1 PRRRAR
7 RGAPAGGA
15 GGRPRGRSA
24 VGAAWAGRPRQWSAS
39 RAGDIAVGQ
48 RAGQVGGRAVVRR
61 GREARTRQRWRGR
74 VFRQGRLPVP
84 LLAQLVA
91 RTFAGGGCQGG
102 LARRA
107 PSRGGLTREGSWRG
121 QGRRRGRGIR
131 SAGGGRARGAS
142 RSATVDPHNKDERL
156 SKVTLASFP
165 LGPSSAAFT
174 GRAPL
179 TECWH
184 GLSRP
189 LHPYRASLLYG
200 LTVEAEVEGAVKMAG
215 PPPEAPLEERQ
226 AGTWL
231 DATVL
236 RIHANFMVVGARR
249 PGSADDVRGLVHFS
263 RVPAEHAAGRL
274 ADHYSVGQSVRV
286 RMVDAGAREE
296 SSDIRQMWMGGPPD
310 LDALERA
317 RAEGL
322 WLNATVVRV
331 EQYGLHVQVVPPGS
345 QPDALP
351 HYGLVHVS
359 EVGKGFVQDIST
371 VAEVGDTVRVRV
383 MTLDLDSGRVAFS
396 MKPSLDSSTS
406 GPPDLDALER
416 ARAEGLWLN
425 ATVVRVDPYG
435 LQVQVVPPGSQ
446 PDALPHLGLVHV
458 SEIRYGFV
466 QDINAVAEVGD
477 TVMAFSMKP
486 SLDSSTG
493 SPPDLDALERAR
505 AEGLWLNATVVRV
518 EQYGLRVQVVPP
530 GSQPDALP
538 NHGLVHVSEIQY
550 GFVHDISAVA
560 EVGDT
565 VSVRV
570 MKVDFDSGRVAFS
583 MKPSLDSSTS
593 GPPDLDAL
601 ERARAEGLRL
611 NATVVRVEQYGLHVQ
626 VVPPGSQPD
635 ALPHHG
641 LVHVS
646 EVGKGFV
653 QDISTV
659 AEVGDTVSVKVMTLD
674 RNSGR
679 VAFSMKP
686 SLDSSTGSPPDLD
699 ALERARAEGLWLNA
713 TVVRVE
719 QYGLRVQVVPP
730 GSQPDAL
737 PNHGLVHV
745 SEIQYGFVQDIS
757 TVAEVGDTVSVKV
770 MTLDRDSGR
779 VEFSMKP
786 SLDSSTSGPPD
797 LDALERARAEGLW
810 LNATVVSVEQF
821 GLRAQV
827 VPPGSQPDAL
837 PYHGLVHISEI
848 KYGFVQDISAVA
860 EVGDTVRVRVTGL
873 DRDTGRVNLSM
884 RASLEIFEQFGADE
898 WIDATVFN
906 VSDRVVEVQA
916 RLPGDDS
923 GVASGIVPSRELRA
937 GPVQSAMGA
946 AEVGDTVR
954 VRLINATG
962 RFGPV
967 FSMKPRPDVSAFAGV
982 PPEALLPAFV
992 VAVLDDSHIFVSV
1005 PPPTDAGEPA
1015 EGKVRGVVAAEYQPG
1030 QMVQVRVSDVNVER
1044 GLLTLTLGGLT

>member
-1 PRRRAR
+1 SPPRSPRRPCGRRWREAAGAQRRWCRLGGAAAPVERQSRGRHR
-7 RGAPAGGA
+7 RGAACRS
-15 GGRPRGRSA
+15 GGR
-24 VGAAWAGRPRQWSAS
+24 
-39 RAGDIAVGQ
+39 I
-48 RAGQVGGRAVVRR
+48 GRAVVRR

-345 QPDALP
+345 QSCHQA
-351 HYGLVHVS
+351 
-359 EVGKGFVQDIST
+359 
-371 VAEVGDTVRVRV
+371 
-383 MTLDLDSGRVAFS
+383 
-396 MKPSLDSSTS
+396 PSQMPCRITAWCTS
-406 GPPDLDALER
+406 R
-416 ARAEGLWLN
+416 RFN
-425 ATVVRVDPYG
+425 
-435 LQVQVVPPGSQ
+435 
-446 PDALPHLGLVHV
+446 
-458 SEIRYGFV
+458 
-466 QDINAVAEVGD
+466 
-477 TVMAFSMKP
+477 
-486 SLDSSTG
+486 TG
-493 SPPDLDALERAR
+493 SGVQYEAQSGLLHGQPARPRRPRA
-505 AEGLWLNATVVRV
+505 
-518 EQYGLRVQVVPP
+518 
-530 GSQPDALP
+530 SQ
-538 NHGLVHVSEIQY
+538 
-550 GFVHDISAVA
+550 
-560 EVGDT
+560 
-565 VSVRV
+565 
-570 MKVDFDSGRVAFS
+570 
-583 MKPSLDSSTS
+583 
-593 GPPDLDAL
+593 
-601 ERARAEGLRL
+601 
-611 NATVVRVEQYGLHVQ
+611 
-626 VVPPGSQPD
+626 
-635 ALPHHG
+635 
-641 LVHVS
+641 
-646 EVGKGFV
+646 
-653 QDISTV
+653 
-659 AEVGDTVSVKVMTLD
+659 
-674 RNSGR
+674 
-679 VAFSMKP
+679 
-686 SLDSSTGSPPDLD
+686 
-699 ALERARAEGLWLNA
+699 
-713 TVVRVE
+713 
-719 QYGLRVQVVPP
+719 
-730 GSQPDAL
+730 
-737 PNHGLVHV
+737 
-745 SEIQYGFVQDIS
+745 
-757 TVAEVGDTVSVKV
+757 
-770 MTLDRDSGR
+770 
-779 VEFSMKP
+779 
-786 SLDSSTSGPPD
+786 
-797 LDALERARAEGLW
+797 
-810 LNATVVSVEQF
+810 
-821 GLRAQV
+821 
-827 VPPGSQPDAL
+827 GSQPDAL

>member
-1 PRRRAR
+1 
-7 RGAPAGGA
+7 AGGA

-48 RAGQVGGRAVVRR
+48 RAGQVGGSDGQWYDAAVKHELGSGGAAVCFDKD
-61 GREARTRQRWRGR
+61 GYQYHCSLNLWR
-74 VFRQGRLPVP
+74 VP
-84 LLAQLVA
+84 L
-91 RTFAGGGCQGG
+91 
-102 LARRA
+102 RA
-107 PSRGGLTREGSWRG
+107 E
-121 QGRRRGRGIR
+121 
-131 SAGGGRARGAS
+131 A
-142 RSATVDPHNKDERL
+142 
-156 SKVTLASFP
+156 
-165 LGPSSAAFT
+165 
-174 GRAPL
+174 
-179 TECWH
+179 
-184 GLSRP
+184 
-189 LHPYRASLLYG
+189 
-200 LTVEAEVEGAVKMAG
+200 AEVEGAVKMAG

-416 ARAEGLWLN
+416 ARAE
-425 ATVVRVDPYG
+425 
-435 LQVQVVPPGSQ
+435 VQVVPPGSQ

>member
-1 PRRRAR
+1 CGRRWREAAGAQRRWCRLGGAAAPVERQSRGRHR
-7 RGAPAGGA
+7 RGAACRS
-15 GGRPRGRSA
+15 GGR
-24 VGAAWAGRPRQWSAS
+24 
-39 RAGDIAVGQ
+39 I
-48 RAGQVGGRAVVRR
+48 GRAVVRR

-416 ARAEGLWLN
+416 ARAE
-425 ATVVRVDPYG
+425 
-435 LQVQVVPPGSQ
+435 VQVVPPGSQ

>member
-477 TVMAFSMKP
+477 TVSVRVMKVDLDSGRVAFSMKP

-565 VSVRV
+565 V
-570 MKVDFDSGRVAFS
+570 MAFS

-757 TVAEVGDTVSVKV
+757 TVAEVGDTVRPLAERHCRERGAV
-770 MTLDRDSGR
+770 RAPRAGR
-779 VEFSMKP
+779 ATRLP
-786 SLDSSTSGPPD
+786 
-797 LDALERARAEGLW
+797 ARCPA
-810 LNATVVSVEQF
+810 VS
-821 GLRAQV
+821 
-827 VPPGSQPDAL
+827 
-837 PYHGLVHISEI
+837 
-848 KYGFVQDISAVA
+848 
-860 EVGDTVRVRVTGL
+860 RVRVTGL

>member
-477 TVMAFSMKP
+477 TVSVRVMKVDLDSGRVAFSMKP

-518 EQYGLRVQVVPP
+518 EQYGLR
-530 GSQPDALP
+530 
-538 NHGLVHVSEIQY
+538 
-550 GFVHDISAVA
+550 
-560 EVGDT
+560 
-565 VSVRV
+565 
-570 MKVDFDSGRVAFS
+570 
-583 MKPSLDSSTS
+583 
-593 GPPDLDAL
+593 
-601 ERARAEGLRL
+601 GLRL

>member
-477 TVMAFSMKP
+477 TVS
-486 SLDSSTG
+486 
-493 SPPDLDALERAR
+493 
-505 AEGLWLNATVVRV
+505 
-518 EQYGLRVQVVPP
+518 
-530 GSQPDALP
+530 
-538 NHGLVHVSEIQY
+538 
-550 GFVHDISAVA
+550 
-560 EVGDT
+560 
-565 VSVRV
+565 
-570 MKVDFDSGRVAFS
+570 
-583 MKPSLDSSTS
+583 
-593 GPPDLDAL
+593 
-601 ERARAEGLRL
+601 
-611 NATVVRVEQYGLHVQ
+611 
-626 VVPPGSQPD
+626 
-635 ALPHHG
+635 
-641 LVHVS
+641 
-646 EVGKGFV
+646 
-653 QDISTV
+653 
-659 AEVGDTVSVKVMTLD
+659 
-674 RNSGR
+674 
-679 VAFSMKP
+679 
-686 SLDSSTGSPPDLD
+686 
-699 ALERARAEGLWLNA
+699 
-713 TVVRVE
+713 

-757 TVAEVGDTVSVKV
+757 TVAEVGDTVS
-770 MTLDRDSGR
+770 
-779 VEFSMKP
+779 
-786 SLDSSTSGPPD
+786 
-797 LDALERARAEGLW
+797 
-810 LNATVVSVEQF
+810 
-821 GLRAQV
+821 
-827 VPPGSQPDAL
+827 SQPDAL

>member
-371 VAEVGDTVRVRV
+371 VAEVGDTVSVRV
-383 MTLDLDSGRVAFS
+383 MKVDLDSGRV
-396 MKPSLDSSTS
+396 
-406 GPPDLDALER
+406 
-416 ARAEGLWLN
+416 
-425 ATVVRVDPYG
+425 
-435 LQVQVVPPGSQ
+435 
-446 PDALPHLGLVHV
+446 
-458 SEIRYGFV
+458 
-466 QDINAVAEVGD
+466 
-477 TVMAFSMKP
+477 AFSMKP

-565 VSVRV
+565 
-570 MKVDFDSGRVAFS
+570 
-583 MKPSLDSSTS
+583 
-593 GPPDLDAL
+593 
-601 ERARAEGLRL
+601 
-611 NATVVRVEQYGLHVQ
+611 QYGLHVQ
-626 VVPPGSQPD
+626 VVPPGS
-635 ALPHHG
+635 H
-641 LVHVS
+641 
-646 EVGKGFV
+646 
-653 QDISTV
+653 
-659 AEVGDTVSVKVMTLD
+659 
-674 RNSGR
+674 
-679 VAFSMKP
+679 
-686 SLDSSTGSPPDLD
+686 
-699 ALERARAEGLWLNA
+699 
-713 TVVRVE
+713 
-719 QYGLRVQVVPP
+719 
-730 GSQPDAL
+730 
-737 PNHGLVHV
+737 
-745 SEIQYGFVQDIS
+745 
-757 TVAEVGDTVSVKV
+757 VKV

>member
-477 TVMAFSMKP
+477 TVSVRVMKVDLDSGRVAFSMKP

-611 NATVVRVEQYGLHVQ
+611 NATVVRVE
-626 VVPPGSQPD
+626 
-635 ALPHHG
+635 
-641 LVHVS
+641 
-646 EVGKGFV
+646 
-653 QDISTV
+653 
-659 AEVGDTVSVKVMTLD
+659 
-674 RNSGR
+674 
-679 VAFSMKP
+679 
-686 SLDSSTGSPPDLD
+686 
-699 ALERARAEGLWLNA
+699 AEGLWLNA

>member
-1 PRRRAR
+1 
-7 RGAPAGGA
+7 AGGA

-48 RAGQVGGRAVVRR
+48 RAGQVGGSDGQWYDAAVKHELGSGGAAVCFDKD
-61 GREARTRQRWRGR
+61 GYQYHCSLNLWR
-74 VFRQGRLPVP
+74 VP
-84 LLAQLVA
+84 L
-91 RTFAGGGCQGG
+91 
-102 LARRA
+102 RA
-107 PSRGGLTREGSWRG
+107 
-121 QGRRRGRGIR
+121 
-131 SAGGGRARGAS
+131 
-142 RSATVDPHNKDERL
+142 
-156 SKVTLASFP
+156 
-165 LGPSSAAFT
+165 
-174 GRAPL
+174 
-179 TECWH
+179 
-184 GLSRP
+184 
-189 LHPYRASLLYG
+189 
-200 LTVEAEVEGAVKMAG
+200 EAEVEGAVKMAG

-322 WLNATVVRV
+322 W
-331 EQYGLHVQVVPPGS
+331 
-345 QPDALP
+345 
-351 HYGLVHVS
+351 
-359 EVGKGFVQDIST
+359 
-371 VAEVGDTVRVRV
+371 
-383 MTLDLDSGRVAFS
+383 
-396 MKPSLDSSTS
+396 
-406 GPPDLDALER
+406 
-416 ARAEGLWLN
+416 
-425 ATVVRVDPYG
+425 
-435 LQVQVVPPGSQ
+435 
-446 PDALPHLGLVHV
+446 
-458 SEIRYGFV
+458 
-466 QDINAVAEVGD
+466 
-477 TVMAFSMKP
+477 
-486 SLDSSTG
+486 
-493 SPPDLDALERAR
+493 
-505 AEGLWLNATVVRV
+505 
-518 EQYGLRVQVVPP
+518 
-530 GSQPDALP
+530 
-538 NHGLVHVSEIQY
+538 
-550 GFVHDISAVA
+550 
-560 EVGDT
+560 
-565 VSVRV
+565 
-570 MKVDFDSGRVAFS
+570 
-583 MKPSLDSSTS
+583 
-593 GPPDLDAL
+593 
-601 ERARAEGLRL
+601 AEGLRL

-719 QYGLRVQVVPP
+719 QYGLR
-730 GSQPDAL
+730 
-737 PNHGLVHV
+737 
-745 SEIQYGFVQDIS
+745 
-757 TVAEVGDTVSVKV
+757 
-770 MTLDRDSGR
+770 
-779 VEFSMKP
+779 
-786 SLDSSTSGPPD
+786 
-797 LDALERARAEGLW
+797 GLW

>member
-1 PRRRAR
+1 PGARGTSSNTRRRHR
-7 RGAPAGGA
+7 RGAACRS
-15 GGRPRGRSA
+15 GGR
-24 VGAAWAGRPRQWSAS
+24 
-39 RAGDIAVGQ
+39 I
-48 RAGQVGGRAVVRR
+48 GRAVVRR

-107 PSRGGLTREGSWRG
+107 PSRGGLTR
-121 QGRRRGRGIR
+121 
-131 SAGGGRARGAS
+131 
-142 RSATVDPHNKDERL
+142 
-156 SKVTLASFP
+156 
-165 LGPSSAAFT
+165 
-174 GRAPL
+174 
-179 TECWH
+179 
-184 GLSRP
+184 
-189 LHPYRASLLYG
+189 
-200 LTVEAEVEGAVKMAG
+200 EVEGAVKMAG

-331 EQYGLHVQVVPPGS
+331 EQYGLH
-345 QPDALP
+345 
-351 HYGLVHVS
+351 
-359 EVGKGFVQDIST
+359 
-371 VAEVGDTVRVRV
+371 
-383 MTLDLDSGRVAFS
+383 
-396 MKPSLDSSTS
+396 
-406 GPPDLDALER
+406 
-416 ARAEGLWLN
+416 
-425 ATVVRVDPYG
+425 
-435 LQVQVVPPGSQ
+435 
-446 PDALPHLGLVHV
+446 
-458 SEIRYGFV
+458 
-466 QDINAVAEVGD
+466 
-477 TVMAFSMKP
+477 
-486 SLDSSTG
+486 
-493 SPPDLDALERAR
+493 
-505 AEGLWLNATVVRV
+505 
-518 EQYGLRVQVVPP
+518 
-530 GSQPDALP
+530 
-538 NHGLVHVSEIQY
+538 
-550 GFVHDISAVA
+550 
-560 EVGDT
+560 
-565 VSVRV
+565 
-570 MKVDFDSGRVAFS
+570 
-583 MKPSLDSSTS
+583 
-593 GPPDLDAL
+593 
-601 ERARAEGLRL
+601 
-611 NATVVRVEQYGLHVQ
+611 
-626 VVPPGSQPD
+626 
-635 ALPHHG
+635 
-641 LVHVS
+641 
-646 EVGKGFV
+646 
-653 QDISTV
+653 
-659 AEVGDTVSVKVMTLD
+659 
-674 RNSGR
+674 
-679 VAFSMKP
+679 
-686 SLDSSTGSPPDLD
+686 
-699 ALERARAEGLWLNA
+699 
-713 TVVRVE
+713 
-719 QYGLRVQVVPP
+719 VQVVPP

>member
-1 PRRRAR
+1 MPCR
-7 RGAPAGGA
+7 
-15 GGRPRGRSA
+15 
-24 VGAAWAGRPRQWSAS
+24 
-39 RAGDIAVGQ
+39 
-48 RAGQVGGRAVVRR
+48 
-61 GREARTRQRWRGR
+61 
-74 VFRQGRLPVP
+74 
-84 LLAQLVA
+84 
-91 RTFAGGGCQGG
+91 
-102 LARRA
+102 
-107 PSRGGLTREGSWRG
+107 
-121 QGRRRGRGIR
+121 
-131 SAGGGRARGAS
+131 
-142 RSATVDPHNKDERL
+142 
-156 SKVTLASFP
+156 
-165 LGPSSAAFT
+165 
-174 GRAPL
+174 
-179 TECWH
+179 
-184 GLSRP
+184 
-189 LHPYRASLLYG
+189 
-200 LTVEAEVEGAVKMAG
+200 
-215 PPPEAPLEERQ
+215 
-226 AGTWL
+226 
-231 DATVL
+231 
-236 RIHANFMVVGARR
+236 
-249 PGSADDVRGLVHFS
+249 
-263 RVPAEHAAGRL
+263 
-274 ADHYSVGQSVRV
+274 
-286 RMVDAGAREE
+286 
-296 SSDIRQMWMGGPPD
+296 
-310 LDALERA
+310 
-317 RAEGL
+317 
-322 WLNATVVRV
+322 
-331 EQYGLHVQVVPPGS
+331 
-345 QPDALP
+345 
-351 HYGLVHVS
+351 
-359 EVGKGFVQDIST
+359 
-371 VAEVGDTVRVRV
+371 
-383 MTLDLDSGRVAFS
+383 
-396 MKPSLDSSTS
+396 
-406 GPPDLDALER
+406 
-416 ARAEGLWLN
+416 
-425 ATVVRVDPYG
+425 
-435 LQVQVVPPGSQ
+435 
-446 PDALPHLGLVHV
+446 
-458 SEIRYGFV
+458 
-466 QDINAVAEVGD
+466 
-477 TVMAFSMKP
+477 
-486 SLDSSTG
+486 
-493 SPPDLDALERAR
+493 
-505 AEGLWLNATVVRV
+505 
-518 EQYGLRVQVVPP
+518 
-530 GSQPDALP
+530 
-538 NHGLVHVSEIQY
+538 
-550 GFVHDISAVA
+550 ISAWCTSRRF
-560 EVGDT
+560 DT
-565 VSVRV
+565 
-570 MKVDFDSGRVAFS
+570 
-583 MKPSLDSSTS
+583 
-593 GPPDLDAL
+593 
-601 ERARAEGLRL
+601 
-611 NATVVRVEQYGLHVQ
+611 
-626 VVPPGSQPD
+626 D

>member
-1 PRRRAR
+1 RRRAR

-48 RAGQVGGRAVVRR
+48 RAGQVGGSDGQWYDAAVKHELGSGGAAVCFDKD
-61 GREARTRQRWRGR
+61 GYQYHCSLNLWR
-74 VFRQGRLPVP
+74 VP
-84 LLAQLVA
+84 LRAEAARVALPEEPPVEEALPEKALGVDRAAAEEEEFGALV
-91 RTFAGGGCQGG
+91 
-102 LARRA
+102 
-107 PSRGGLTREGSWRG
+107 E
-121 QGRRRGRGIR
+121 
-131 SAGGGRARGAS
+131 
-142 RSATVDPHNKDERL
+142 EE
-156 SKVTLASFP
+156 
-165 LGPSSAAFT
+165 LGVP
-174 GRAPL
+174 
-179 TECWH
+179 
-184 GLSRP
+184 
-189 LHPYRASLLYG
+189 
-200 LTVEAEVEGAVKMAG
+200 VEAEVEGAVKMAG

-345 QPDALP
+345 QSCHQA
-351 HYGLVHVS
+351 
-359 EVGKGFVQDIST
+359 
-371 VAEVGDTVRVRV
+371 
-383 MTLDLDSGRVAFS
+383 
-396 MKPSLDSSTS
+396 PSQMPCRITAWCTS
-406 GPPDLDALER
+406 R
-416 ARAEGLWLN
+416 RFN
-425 ATVVRVDPYG
+425 
-435 LQVQVVPPGSQ
+435 
-446 PDALPHLGLVHV
+446 
-458 SEIRYGFV
+458 
-466 QDINAVAEVGD
+466 
-477 TVMAFSMKP
+477 
-486 SLDSSTG
+486 TG
-493 SPPDLDALERAR
+493 SGVQYEAQSGLLHGQPARPRRPRA
-505 AEGLWLNATVVRV
+505 
-518 EQYGLRVQVVPP
+518 
-530 GSQPDALP
+530 SQ
-538 NHGLVHVSEIQY
+538 
-550 GFVHDISAVA
+550 
-560 EVGDT
+560 
-565 VSVRV
+565 
-570 MKVDFDSGRVAFS
+570 
-583 MKPSLDSSTS
+583 
-593 GPPDLDAL
+593 
-601 ERARAEGLRL
+601 
-611 NATVVRVEQYGLHVQ
+611 
-626 VVPPGSQPD
+626 
-635 ALPHHG
+635 
-641 LVHVS
+641 
-646 EVGKGFV
+646 
-653 QDISTV
+653 
-659 AEVGDTVSVKVMTLD
+659 
-674 RNSGR
+674 
-679 VAFSMKP
+679 
-686 SLDSSTGSPPDLD
+686 
-699 ALERARAEGLWLNA
+699 
-713 TVVRVE
+713 
-719 QYGLRVQVVPP
+719 
-730 GSQPDAL
+730 
-737 PNHGLVHV
+737 
-745 SEIQYGFVQDIS
+745 
-757 TVAEVGDTVSVKV
+757 
-770 MTLDRDSGR
+770 
-779 VEFSMKP
+779 
-786 SLDSSTSGPPD
+786 
-797 LDALERARAEGLW
+797 
-810 LNATVVSVEQF
+810 
-821 GLRAQV
+821 
-827 VPPGSQPDAL
+827 GSQPDAL